1 MKVLITGGLG
11 FIGTALEDALIA
23 RGHTVT
29 IFDRSRVNRENYIR
43 GDICDIYSLK
53 RAFETTKPDVVVHFA
68 AMVSRKECEE
78 TPFTA
83 IQTNVDGTLNVV
95 LMALAYN
102 SRLIYS
108 GSSEEYGTSFSGG
121 FVTED
126 TPFGH
131 PTSIYSMTKRMS
143 EEIIQ
148 YHADFKGLVATTIRF
163 FMLYGPGEIS
173 SDYRSA
179 LIRFIDAAQHGK
191 SLTVH
196 QGTSR
201 QWCYIDDAID
211 AVVRIVE
218 REQCEKYEAFNI
230 GSEDVIST
238 EDLAYKILDM
248 TVSQSKVNLIEVEE
262 TVIPIKHANFDRALH
277 VLGWKATTDLTDGI
291 QKVCQRTKGE
301 FQ

>member
-11 FIGTALEDALIA
+11 FIGTGLEKALTA

-29 IFDRSRVNRENYIR
+29 IFDRVRINRERYIR
-43 GDICDIYSLK
+43 GDICDIYSLEN
-53 RAFETTKPDVVVHFA
+53 AFEIVQPDVVVHFA
-68 AMVSRKECEE
+68 AMVSRKESEE
-78 TPFTA
+78 TPFMA
-83 IQTNVDGTLNVV
+83 IQTNVDGTLNVG
-95 LMALAYN
+95 LLASAYN
-102 SRLIYS
+102 ARLIYS
-108 GSSEEYGTSFSGG
+108 GSSEEYGTAFYEQD
-121 FVTED
+121 FVDED

-143 EEIIQ
+143 EEIVQ
-148 YHADFKGLVATTIRF
+148 YYARFKGLTATTIRF
-163 FMLYGPGEIS
+163 FMLYGPGEVS

-179 LIRFIDAAQHGK
+179 MIRFIDAAQHGK
-191 SLTVH
+191 PLTVH

-248 TVSQSKVNLIEVEE
+248 TGSQSKVNLIEVEE

-291 QKVCQRTKGE
+291 EKVCQRTREGL
-301 FQ
+301 